1 MRRILGH
8 DRVVVRFIGLY
19 ALGLALFFTC
29 WTLSYHLLPEGI
41 LRGVGILGRL
51 AGESTADTATQEF
64 TQIFSLNLI
73 GWTLI
78 LACNYVL
85 RVDYFSYGY
94 LVPLAWMVMYAVTLG
109 TNSFSI
115 PMETRMAVS
124 LSAFQRS
131 GLWEMMAATLFA
143 VTTDSISV
151 NRSDSLRQASKPIPK
166 KERLPFKREQWIAVI
181 VSVLILALAAYREA
195 YMIVNI

>member
-85 RVDYFSYGY
+85 

-151 NRSDSLRQASKPIPK
+151 NRSDSLRQASKPPSRRRRDS
-166 KERLPFKREQWIAVI
+166 RLKGNNGSRSSSP
-181 VSVLILALAAYREA
+181 S
-195 YMIVNI
+195 

>member
-1 MRRILGH
+1 
-8 DRVVVRFIGLY
+8 
-19 ALGLALFFTC
+19 
-29 WTLSYHLLPEGI
+29 
-41 LRGVGILGRL
+41 
-51 AGESTADTATQEF
+51 
-64 TQIFSLNLI
+64 
-73 GWTLI
+73 
-78 LACNYVL
+78 
-85 RVDYFSYGY
+85 VDYFSYGY

-143 VTTDSISV
+143 VTIDSISV